1 MTSFAFTNSQLG
13 STIRT
18 SGDILYT
25 DISGVVFTDNSQ
37 LYSAANLLY
46 SGSNISLLV
55 NNSGYISEISQD
67 VSPQLGAN
75 LDINNYSITGLGSI
89 STNTGIFSVIS
100 ITSGST
106 PQITTN
112 NIYNLS
118 GNLYY
123 QNNPV
128 AVLPTGGSA
137 NQILQKISDSSYD
150 LQWIDNYSTESRVYV
165 KNSTESSLSKG
176 QAVYIS
182 SAQGDHPLI
191 SLSIASGENT
201 SSKTLGLLRQ
211 NLLSNE
217 FGYVVSEGILSGIDT
232 SAANSAGDT
241 VWLSPTTPGG
251 LVYGSANKPYAP
263 NHMVFIGYVLRKN
276 QNEGIIYVKI
286 QNGYELEELHNVA
299 ISGVSNNQFLKYE
312 SSSDLW
318 KNYSLIS
325 SYITDFNTSVSGL
338 VSGIYAPLTGATF
351 TGPVTST
358 SGNFTNSLQL
368 NGTGVSINGH
378 THTSSNITDFNSS
391 VSGLLPVKNIT
402 AGSYIQVSSTT
413 GNYTIAATGLQPSGN
428 YADASH
434 THTSS
439 DITNFN
445 TSVSGLLPT
454 ISNSGDNRV
463 LTSTGSTVGINA
475 ESNLTFDGTNLS
487 APYLLATYSS
497 GDEGGEIQLAKPPNG
512 TLSGGITID
521 AYQNKLRF
529 FEQGGNARGFYL
541 DLSSAGAGVST
552 NLAAGG
558 GSGSATSVSNYADN
572 RIITS
577 DGTSTGLNAES
588 NLTFNGTLLTVS
600 GLVTANSGN
609 FTSNLQFNGTGVS
622 ISGHTHSSS
631 DITNFNS
638 AVSGL
643 ISGIYAPL
651 TGTLN
656 QFANTTSS
664 QLSSVISDETGSGL
678 LVFNNSPTFTG
689 TPLVPTAASGT
700 NTNQIASTS
709 FVRTEI
715 SNLVSSAPSTLDT
728 LNELAIALG
737 NDANFSTTITNNL
750 AGKAN
755 LSGASFTGS
764 ISAPSGSFTQSL
776 QVNGTGVSLSG
787 HTHTASQITD
797 FNSSVSGLLP
807 VKNIIAGTG
816 ISVSSSDGSF
826 TINLSS
832 SSVTGYEI
840 LTSDKSLFSV
850 SGGYQLDN
858 LQVFYNGLKLI
869 NGTDYTA
876 TNGSTFSLSQS
887 GVAGDV
893 VEWIGISSIPVSSS
907 GHNHTVSQITNFNS
921 GVSGL
926 ISGIYSPINTPT
938 FSGLATFSSGLTS
951 TTGNFTTS
959 INISNNTINSETAL
973 NIINSSNLYLW
984 SNFR

>member
-46 SGSNISLLV
+46 SGSNISLLI

-75 LDINNYSITGLGSI
+75 LDINNYSITGSGSI

-123 QNNPV
+123 QNNPFGI
-128 AVLPTGGSA
+128 LPTGGSA
-137 NQILQKISDSSYD
+137 NQILQKISDLSYD

-165 KNSTESSLSKG
+165 KNSTGSGLSKG

-182 SAQGDHPLI
+182 DAQGDHPLI

-211 NLLSNE
+211 NLSQNE
-217 FGYVVSEGILSGIDT
+217 FGYVISEGILTGIDT
-232 SAANSAGDT
+232 SSANAAGDT
-241 VWLSPTTPGG
+241 VWLSPTISGG
-251 LVYGSANKPYAP
+251 LVYGSVNKPSAP

-276 QNEGIIYVKI
+276 ANEGIIYVKI
-286 QNGYELEELHNVA
+286 QNGFELGELHNVA
-299 ISGVSNNQFLKYE
+299 TNGTANGEFLQYN
-312 SSSDLW
+312 SSSGLW
-318 KNYSLIS
+318 MPS
-325 SYITDFNTSVSGL
+325 ST
-338 VSGIYAPLTGATF
+338 
-351 TGPVTST
+351 
-358 SGNFTNSLQL
+358 GNFSTLQV
-368 NGTGVSINGH
+368 NGTNVSISGH
-378 THTSSNITDFNSS
+378 THTASNITDFNS
-391 VSGLLPVKNIT
+391 N
-402 AGSYIQVSSTT
+402 
-413 GNYTIAATGLQPSGN
+413 
-428 YADASH
+428 
-434 THTSS
+434 
-439 DITNFN
+439 
-445 TSVSGLLPT
+445 VSGLLPT
-454 ISNSGDNRV
+454 ITNSGDNRV

-512 TLSGGITID
+512 TLDGGITID

-529 FEQGGNARGFYL
+529 FEQGGSARGFYL
-541 DLSSAGAGVST
+541 DLSSAGAGAST

-622 ISGHTHSSS
+622 ISGHAHSSS

-678 LVFNNSPTFTG
+678 LVFNTDPTFTG

-728 LNELAIALG
+728 LNELATALG
-737 NDANFSTTITNNL
+737 NDANFSTTITNSL
-750 AGKAN
+750 AGKAS

-787 HTHTASQITD
+787 HTHTVSQITD
-797 FNSSVSGLLP
+797 FNSGVSGLLP

-826 TINLSS
+826 TIHSTGVGGSLSTEDVMDIISTGIIAGTGLTLSYNDNDGFLYINLSS

-840 LTSDKSLFSV
+840 LTSGKSLFSV
-850 SGGYQLDN
+850 SGGYQLNN

-876 TNGSTFSLSQS
+876 TDGLTFNLSES
-887 GVAGDV
+887 GIIGDV
-893 VEWIGISSIPVSSS
+893 IEWIGISSIPGSVVGGGATITNYSDNRILTSDGTSS
-907 GHNHTVSQITNFNS
+907 GIVGEANLTFDGSSLSINGSVIANS
-921 GVSGL
+921 
-926 ISGIYSPINTPT
+926 
-938 FSGLATFSSGLTS
+938 
-951 TTGNFTTS
+951 GNFT
-959 INISNNTINSETAL
+959 NNLTVGTTNLTINDML
-973 NIINSSNLYLW
+973 NIINSTNIYLW